1 MSGAAPQSA
10 ADKATIANKATMER
24 ILRGLRMVTVPF
36 PHLSGLAAAV
46 RVSLDSSV
54 PTMGIFA
61 SGRLVAN
68 PAFTAR
74 LSPNDLIFVLA
85 HELLHLALK
94 THDRAVG
101 SGRLEFN
108 YAHDYIINDMLR
120 HALGITTIPAGGL
133 DMQGAREKS
142 AEEIVLEMRRSA
154 SSTASRTQV
163 WEGEMI
169 TLDQV
174 LGAAGQSSSANTGD
188 VLDSKLEKQMFPEDA
203 AEQAAR
209 AKAIRDLAVKGMAMA
224 KALGIMRGKGSEAGS
239 TQQNVR
245 ALRGIHRAPWQVAI
259 QRWLEGVS
267 PGERT
272 FMRVSRR
279 GAERTDIVM
288 PGRHRHSQMLNVILD
303 TSGSMSG
310 DIPFALGAIADF
322 CEATGIDDIRV
333 IQCDTT
339 VTSDEM
345 LSPSELAEYEI
356 KGYGGSDLTPAL
368 LALAEDPR
376 VNATIVIT
384 DGDITYPPE
393 QMPYAVLWA
402 VPGESTTF
410 APPYGRVIT
419 MQKGNIS

>member
-1 MSGAAPQSA
+1 MSTPRPPTVE
-10 ADKATIANKATMER
+10 DRATLDR
-24 ILRGLRMVTVPF
+24 IMRGLRMVTVPF
-36 PHLSGLAAAV
+36 PHLTGLAAAV
-46 RVSLDSSV
+46 RVDLDDSV

-74 LSPNDLIFVLA
+74 LSASDLLFVLA
-85 HELLHLALK
+85 HELLHLALR

-120 HALGITTIPAGGL
+120 EALGVSKIPAGGL
-133 DMQGAREKS
+133 DMPGAREKS
-142 AEEIVLEMRRSA
+142 AEEIVLEMRRNA
-154 SSTASRTQV
+154 SSTQSRTQV
-163 WEGEMI
+163 WEGAAV
-169 TLDQV
+169 TVDQV
-174 LGAAGQSSSANTGD
+174 LGGSKQSSQGNAGD
-188 VLDSKLEKQMFPEDA
+188 VLDVQRERQMFPEDA

-209 AKAIRDLAVKGMAMA
+209 ARAIRDLAAKGMAIA
-224 KALGIMRGKGSEAGS
+224 KAMGIMKGRGADAGS
-239 TQQNVR
+239 TQQQVR
-245 ALRGIHRAPWQVAI
+245 ALRGIYRTPWQVAL

-272 FMRVSRR
+272 FMRASRR

-288 PGRHRHSQMLNVILD
+288 PGRQRHSMMLNVILD
-303 TSGSMSG
+303 TSGSMAD

-333 IQCDTT
+333 IQCDTA

-345 LSPSELAEYEI
+345 LSPTELAEYDI
-356 KGYGGSDLTPAL
+356 RGYGGSDLTPAL
-368 LALAEDPR
+368 MALCEDPR
-376 VNATIVIT
+376 VTAAIVIT
-384 DGDITYPPE
+384 DGDITYPADS
-393 QMPYAVLWA
+393 MPYAVLWA
-402 VPGESTTF
+402 VPGDTTSF

-419 MQKGNIS
+419 MQRGNAS